1 MFGLCLGALFQ
12 APVFRSPGFRTKTST
27 KLQVIS
33 SLGDYLTAN
42 GGRVNLKQVDVIM
55 SEVGEIED
63 EVFKRRKQ
71 ADIKDQVKRLSG
83 CLRPPPPPPSFLV
96 QVASGLCRCHGRCRW
111 VAVRCWRQYWWRR
124 AHS

>member
-1 MFGLCLGALFQ
+1 M
-12 APVFRSPGFRTKTST
+12 
-27 KLQVIS
+27 IS

-71 ADIKDQVKRLSG
+71 ADIKDQVGRDVGVVLLERDG
-83 CLRPPPPPPSFLV
+83 YH
-96 QVASGLCRCHGRCRW
+96 CR
-111 VAVRCWRQYWWRR
+111 
-124 AHS
+124 

>member
-1 MFGLCLGALFQ
+1 MCTAVFGF
-12 APVFRSPGFRTKTST
+12 V
-27 KLQVIS
+27 QVIS

-71 ADIKDQVKRLSG
+71 AEIKDQVGVETTLLLVEVLLFG
-83 CLRPPPPPPSFLV
+83 GVYIAADNFLRSDRTCKCILV
-96 QVASGLCRCHGRCRW
+96 ALWMFGW
-111 VAVRCWRQYWWRR
+111 
-124 AHS
+124 